1 MWKRGCAYIE
11 EELVKRK
18 WWTHLDT
25 SQPREDCGRKD
36 KGLCCVHGLMPMTGG
51 IAQLWGFLRPL
62 C

>member
-1 MWKRGCAYIE
+1 MWKRRGAYIE
-11 EELVKRK
+11 EELVKRN

-51 IAQLWGFLRPL
+51 IAQLWGFLS
-62 C
+62 